1 MKLARW
7 AACLTV
13 AAFLFGGCKK
23 KEAPA
28 EAQPSAQ
35 PNAAETAQPAAA
47 APAEAKSAAPAAV
60 PHGDDPSLLHPAR
73 LKEQAPEK
81 YQVRFDTTRGVFTV
95 TVTRA
100 WAPIGADRFYNLVKH
115 HFFDNSAFFRV
126 VPGFVVQFGISSYPK
141 VSAAWKHTE
150 IKDDPVTQS
159 NKRGYLSFATAGAN
173 TRTTQVFINLK
184 DNQRLDASG
193 FAPFA
198 VVDDQG
204 MNVVEMLY
212 DVYGDTAGPDQT
224 QIEKQGG
231 PYLKKGWPKLDYIK
245 TATLVE

>member
-47 APAEAKSAAPAAV
+47 APAEAPKAEEAKSAAPAAV

-115 HFFDNSAFFRV
+115 HFFDNSASAPTRRFRRRGSTLKSRAI
-126 VPGFVVQFGISSYPK
+126 PLRK
-141 VSAAWKHTE
+141 ATSAAIFPSPPREQT
-150 IKDDPVTQS
+150 
-159 NKRGYLSFATAGAN
+159 L
-173 TRTTQVFINLK
+173 
-184 DNQRLDASG
+184 
-193 FAPFA
+193 APRRCSS
-198 VVDDQG
+198 
-204 MNVVEMLY
+204 
-212 DVYGDTAGPDQT
+212 T
-224 QIEKQGG
+224 
-231 PYLKKGWPKLDYIK
+231 
-245 TATLVE
+245 